1 MTSVASVPVYMLP
14 GAPALPPPRS
24 ALETGDPNL
33 ATEVLPA
40 PPTLSSVLQASGKRD
55 PRKPVPTM
63 SYLPQ
68 RDPGTTYAGV
78 LTGPIIGSLESI
90 PEVDGPRR
98 KRVRLD
104 KRSLSQLA
112 QRGQSRGLNSPPQGP
127 TTSVDALE
135 QIVAGPLE
143 TDSQTNSWDPELVSR
158 SSSVAF
164 PEDVP
169 QSSKVARTKEKGKG
183 KTKEKDNDKVV
194 SRVKEEPLPPALP
207 LLNNLSPARN
217 EDHCSACRSLGSL
230 VYCDGCTRAYHLW
243 CLDPPMEAA
252 DIPEGESRWFC
263 PSCEVHQNPPSMP
276 PSSLLS
282 PLIYHVQ
289 SSPPV
294 EFQLPE
300 DIRTYFKFV
309 GSNPRGQYVDTS
321 MIKAPRLNRYGQ
333 MEYRDPFRTKD
344 KNGAP
349 VLCFRCGTSALPRHM
364 SQNTSTSGKRSR
376 RQDTHDAEP
385 ELWRSI
391 VSCDFCPL
399 HWHLDCLSP
408 PLLTMPPLDRKWMCP
423 NHVDHTFRIKHRM
436 PRQNSTMTDIARPG
450 QFNNGNIEILDNG
463 MSSSHDKVAVDEVF
477 INGKRYR
484 VPERIIKL
492 DFWDKVHPK
501 HFLNQRSKNGVDVP
515 LSPLT
520 SLSSLD
526 GDENEMAK
534 YPLWG
539 MSVEDVRLGLL
550 LLDMA
555 QTGISTVGSSRSTSS
570 LQHTQEDARGDAG
583 DAKDAKDETDSRA
596 CPDAALPV
604 AGASTSETAQV
615 GEKRAERSSERKQPA
630 RASKR
635 DIVFSTAFFESNG
648 SGDEELGVPDI
659 RRHAV
664 GAAAARERKRKAAR
678 ARHLRSQRTA
688 ARATKAEPVPTAVPA
703 EPANSV
709 PPVPV
714 SRTSP
719 PPAADNKA
727 VLTPNV
733 TPSQQASPLQP
744 TPTLKIRLPRF
755 SLAPGLSTKSASASP
770 VPARASERSRRALR
784 RQSSTTGSS
793 STSISKADGRGS
805 AGESPRE

>member
-1 MTSVASVPVYMLP
+1 MTSVASIPVYMLP
-14 GAPALPPPRS
+14 GAPALQPPRT

-68 RDPGTTYAGV
+68 HDPGTTYAGV
-78 LTGPIIGSLESI
+78 LTGPIIGSLESV

-104 KRSLSQLA
+104 KGSLSQLA
-112 QRGQSRGLNSPPQGP
+112 QRGASRRLNTPPQGL
-127 TTSVDALE
+127 TNADALE
-135 QIVAGPLE
+135 HMATGQLE

-158 SSSVAF
+158 SSSVGI

-169 QSSKVARTKEKGKG
+169 AGAKTTRTKEKGKG
-183 KTKEKDNDKVV
+183 KSKEKDGDKMVT
-194 SRVKEEPLPPALP
+194 RVKEEPLPAALP
-207 LLNNLSPARN
+207 LFNNLSSARN

-263 PSCEVHQNPPSMP
+263 PSCEVYQNPPSMP

-282 PLIYHVQ
+282 PLLHHLQ

-309 GSNPRGQYVDTS
+309 GSNPRGQYVDLS
-321 MIKAPRLNRYGQ
+321 LIKAPRLNRYGQ
-333 MEYRDPFRTKD
+333 MEYRDPHRTKD

-349 VLCFRCGTSALPRHM
+349 VLCFRCGMSALPRTM
-364 SQNTSTSGKRSR
+364 CQDTLTPEKRSR
-376 RQDTHDAEP
+376 RQSTHDP
-385 ELWRSI
+385 DSELWSSI
-391 VSCDFCPL
+391 VSCDYCPL
-399 HWHLDCLSP
+399 HWHLDCLNP

-423 NHVDHTFRIKHRM
+423 NHVDHTLRVKHRV
-436 PRQNSTMTDIARPG
+436 PRQNPPVIDVVRPG
-450 QFNNGNIEILDNG
+450 QVNNGNVEILDVET
-463 MSSSHDKVAVDEVF
+463 SSTHDKVAVDEVF

-484 VPERIIKL
+484 IPERIIKL
-492 DFWDKVHPK
+492 DFWDKVYGIHNP
-501 HFLNQRSKNGVDVP
+501 NQSRSKTGADAP

-526 GDENEMAK
+526 GDESEAIKNS
-534 YPLWG
+534 LRG
-539 MSVEDVRLGLL
+539 MGVEDVRLALL

-555 QTGISTVGSSRSTSS
+555 QTGISSEESSKPTFS
-570 LQHTQEDARGDAG
+570 LKPIEGF
-583 DAKDAKDETDSRA
+583 AKDGTDSQG
-596 CPDAALPV
+596 CQDPV
-604 AGASTSETAQV
+604 FPAPTHSESGPSGT
-615 GEKRAERSSERKQPA
+615 KLAERSSERKQPA

-648 SGDEELGVPDI
+648 SGDEEQGAPDL
-659 RRHAV
+659 RRS
-664 GAAAARERKRKAAR
+664 AASAAGRERKRR
-678 ARHLRSQRTA
+678 AGRGRPSRGPGQQRSTN
-688 ARATKAEPVPTAVPA
+688 RAVKAEPIIAPVTTGPVNSAPSAPPSQSSSPTAV
-703 EPANSV
+703 
-709 PPVPV
+709 
-714 SRTSP
+714 
-719 PPAADNKA
+719 DNKA
-727 VLTPNV
+727 ISNPV
-733 TPSQQASPLQP
+733 TPSQLGPNA

-770 VPARASERSRRALR
+770 AQKRTGERSRRSLR
-784 RQSSTTGSS
+784 RQTSTTGSS
-793 STSISKADGRGS
+793 STSISKGDGRGS
-805 AGESPRE
+805 RAESPSLRE

>member
-1 MTSVASVPVYMLP
+1 MTSVASIPVYMLP

-78 LTGPIIGSLESI
+78 LTGPIIGSLEGV

-112 QRGQSRGLNSPPQGP
+112 QRGPSRGLNSPPQGP
-127 TTSVDALE
+127 TSADALE
-135 QIVAGPLE
+135 PMAAAQLE

-169 QSSKVARTKEKGKG
+169 QGSKAARPKEKGKG
-183 KTKEKDNDKVV
+183 KPREKDVDKVV
-194 SRVKEEPLPPALP
+194 SRVKEEPSPATLP
-207 LLNNLSPARN
+207 LFNSLSTARN

-243 CLDPPMEAA
+243 CLDPPMEPA

-263 PSCEVHQNPPSMP
+263 PGCEVNQHPPSMP

-282 PLIYHVQ
+282 PLIHHVQ

-309 GSNPRGQYVDTS
+309 GTNPRGQYVDTS

-333 MEYRDPFRTKD
+333 MEYRDPYRTKD

-349 VLCFRCGTSALPRHM
+349 VLCFRCSTSALPRHM
-364 SQNTSTSGKRSR
+364 SQDAPTSGKRSR
-376 RQDTHDAEP
+376 RQSALSTEC

-408 PLLTMPPLDRKWMCP
+408 PLLAMPPLDRKWMCP
-423 NHVDHTFRIKHRM
+423 NHVDHTLRIKHRI
-436 PRQNSTMTDIARPG
+436 PRQNPTLIDVVRPG
-450 QFNNGNIEILDNG
+450 QVNNGNIEILDNG
-463 MSSSHDKVAVDEVF
+463 TSSTHDKVAVEEVF

-484 VPERIIKL
+484 IPERVIKL
-492 DFWDKVHPK
+492 DFWDKVNGSNPT
-501 HFLNQRSKNGVDVP
+501 QRSKNGADAP

-526 GDENEMAK
+526 GDEHEMTK
-534 YPLWG
+534 NPLWG
-539 MSVEDVRLGLL
+539 MCVEDVRLALL

-555 QTGISTVGSSRSTSS
+555 QSEVSTENISQPTSS
-570 LQHTQEDARGDAG
+570 LQRAQGHEEGHAMDDGTDFQEH
-583 DAKDAKDETDSRA
+583 
-596 CPDAALPV
+596 PDTAVSPAPRNP
-604 AGASTSETAQV
+604 SESAPS

-648 SGDEELGVPDI
+648 SGDEDQGT
-659 RRHAV
+659 RRPTAS
-664 GAAAARERKRKAAR
+664 AAAIRERKRKAAR
-678 ARHLRSQRTA
+678 ARHIRSQQRSATHTATHTVKTEPVMTA
-688 ARATKAEPVPTAVPA
+688 ALTEPS
-703 EPANSV
+703 NSV

-719 PPAADNKA
+719 PPPPASDNK
-727 VLTPNV
+727 VVPNPPNV
-733 TPSQQASPLQP
+733 TPSPLSQSA

-770 VPARASERSRRALR
+770 VQVRASERSRRALR
-784 RQSSTTGSS
+784 RQTSTTGSS

-805 AGESPRE
+805 RAESPRE